1 MSSLASV
8 SLTVLRAPLLRLLS
22 RIDTSFNSSV
32 HPSDLV
38 LLKKVG
44 STKLKVKRGF
54 RVKIH
59 DFGSRLCQLFD
70 WQLGSDDIFILP
82 YYLDNDIHTLTYQA
96 SESNMANNS
105 HREGAKIT
113 IFFSK
118 STR

>member
-1 MSSLASV
+1 MQRFEIVFKDSCCM
-8 SLTVLRAPLLRLLS
+8 
-22 RIDTSFNSSV
+22 
-32 HPSDLV
+32 
-38 LLKKVG
+38 LKIYMI
-44 STKLKVKRGF
+44 LKVKRGF

-70 WQLGSDDIFILP
+70 WQLGSDYIFILP

-105 HREGAKIT
+105 HIEGAKIT

-118 STR
+118 SH